1 MRHRLR
7 KLAKFIWDN
16 DLTFVVSISL
26 LLSIMSF
33 ITSIYKMD
41 FSLNAILEIVVPL
54 IIITILC
61 LTNLKIQKQN
71 KIRKDTNMEDTNL
84 DG

>member
-1 MRHRLR
+1 MRHRFR
-7 KLAKFIWDN
+7 KLAKFIWNN

-54 IIITILC
+54 IIIIILC
-61 LTNLKIQKQN
+61 LITLKSQKQN
-71 KIRKDTNMEDTNL
+71 KIEIDNNMEGNN
-84 DG
+84 